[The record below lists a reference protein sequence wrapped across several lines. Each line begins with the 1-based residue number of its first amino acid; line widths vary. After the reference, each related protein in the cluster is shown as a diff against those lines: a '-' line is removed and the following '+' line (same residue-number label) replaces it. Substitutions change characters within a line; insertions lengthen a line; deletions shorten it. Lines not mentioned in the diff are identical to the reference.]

1 MNHEYLNGDALDEIL
16 LDESIELFI
25 MHPPYLGIDINRYAR
40 PEKQIN
46 KVKSTKQFIKRLVK
60 VTQNVE
66 KALKPNGSMLLILPA
81 QDPSLIAD
89 YLSTVSKK
97 VKMLH
102 IVTMIWSYNDKE
114 TATSI
119 HDSYAYVIHMS
130 KGLPRHDKDYINK
143 HLNPI
148 LEFKNDHEELAKTYS
163 TLAHTSDALPLEL
176 AKHLIRMFTLEGD
189 TVADLFGGTG
199 TICLAAESTLRNSVY
214 NDVSEVQLKLAK
226 RRLSD
231 FTKKPQK
238 S

>member
-1 MNHEYLNGDALDEIL
+1 MNHEFLNGDALEEIIV
-16 LDESIELFI
+16 DESIELFI
-25 MHPPYLGIDINRYAR
+25 LHPPYLGIDIHRYAR

-46 KVKSTKQFIKRLVK
+46 NVKNTKQFIKRLVK

-66 KALKPNGSMLLILPA
+66 KALKPNGSMLLILPSE
-81 QDPSLIAD
+81 DPRLLAD

-97 VKMLH
+97 VKMSH
-102 IVTMIWSYNDKE
+102 IVTMIWSYGDKE
-114 TATSI
+114 TANSI
-119 HDSYAYVIHMS
+119 NPSYAYVVHMS

-148 LEFKNDHEELAKTYS
+148 LEFKSDHEELGKTYGP
-163 TLAHTSDALPLEL
+163 LAYTADALPLEL
-176 AKHLIRMFTLEGD
+176 IKHLIKMFTFEGD
-189 TVADLFGGTG
+189 TVAELFGGTG

-238 S
+238 D